1 MENATINE
9 KKIILDQNLAS
20 RWRRLIGAIID
31 LIVLI
36 IIMSII
42 LGFFGEFPEV
52 SETNTLSEVLQNGE
66 TASLWAQVTYYG
78 SYFLI
83 IGLFAFRSQTPG
95 KFFTKTY
102 IVREDGTPYGFF
114 QTILREVLII
124 ASLFFIIPYIIAGL
138 WCIFDEKAQCLW
150 DKVFFFVPKIGR
162 SYVIN
167 KKATSPVSTIQIIDQ
182 QKTHAIAI
190 EQSPLHRR
198 SQIAEDLR
206 EIDLLLE
213 QGVINEKEHSERRHE
228 RIHGKS

>member
-66 TASLWAQVTYYG
+66 TTSLWAQVTYYG

-182 QKTHAIAI
+182 QKTHEIAI

>member
-1 MENATINE
+1 MERKRIRTVTTR
-9 KKIILDQNLAS
+9 NLNLTS

-31 LIVLI
+31 LVALI
-36 IIMSII
+36 IITSLVLSI
-42 LGFFGEFPEV
+42 FGEFPEV
-52 SETNTLSEVLQNGE
+52 SETTTLSDVFQNGE

-78 SYFLI
+78 SYFLVI
-83 IGLFAFRSQTPG
+83 APFALRSQTPG

-114 QTILREVLII
+114 RTILRELLII

-150 DKVFFFVPKIGR
+150 DKIGR
-162 SYVIN
+162 SYVIHSPS
-167 KKATSPVSTIQIIDQ
+167 TSNTTTTIGPQP
-182 QKTHAIAI
+182 ANI
-190 EQSPLHRR
+190 ETEMTVSPLHGH

-213 QGVINEKEHSERRHE
+213 KGAISEEEHSKRRHH
-228 RIHGKS
+228 RIHGEN

>member
-36 IIMSII
+36 IVMSII

-83 IGLFAFRSQTPG
+83 IGLFAFCS
-95 KFFTKTY
+95 
-102 IVREDGTPYGFF
+102 
-114 QTILREVLII
+114 
-124 ASLFFIIPYIIAGL
+124 
-138 WCIFDEKAQCLW
+138 
-150 DKVFFFVPKIGR
+150 
-162 SYVIN
+162 
-167 KKATSPVSTIQIIDQ
+167 
-182 QKTHAIAI
+182 
-190 EQSPLHRR
+190 QSP
-198 SQIAEDLR
+198 
-206 EIDLLLE
+206 
-213 QGVINEKEHSERRHE
+213 
-228 RIHGKS
+228 